1 MRNSIFWFWPF
12 YYLLC
17 GYVFAAIH
25 PSVVN
30 VIGLDS
36 STGKLYGLGVT
47 SADTPIY
54 MEISTPQSIRVVSE
68 ADWDAVKSGCDL
80 PIVIPLYPVHGNPYH
95 PLTETTKS
103 LGVITY
109 VGTTWNFYGIIYEM
123 IALAYQVKSQDV
135 TSHIWS

>member
-1 MRNSIFWFWPF
+1 MFAQQYFLVLTI
-12 YYLLC
+12 LLLTC

-109 VGTTWNFYGIIYEM
+109 VGTT
-123 IALAYQVKSQDV
+123 
-135 TSHIWS
+135 